1 MLLGNIYTFHP
12 YEDVFLKDL
21 TDKNDKINY
30 LKLKFIDDEKV
41 KSLLCSNNY
50 KHIELSPDG
59 SMLLLYSTTKIGYPS
74 TYYYPPL
81 LTHALTYLYSLTY
94 THSPILTHLYL
105 LTYTHSPILT
115 HLYLLTTLLDL

>member
-30 LKLKFIDDEKV
+30 LKLNFIENEKV
-41 KSLLCSNNY
+41 KSLLGSNGY

-59 SMLLLYSTTKIGYPS
+59 SMLLLYSTKKIGYSS
-74 TYYYPPL
+74 TLYYPP
-81 LTHALTYLYSLTY
+81 
-94 THSPILTHLYL
+94 
-105 LTYTHSPILT
+105 
-115 HLYLLTTLLDL
+115 